1 MASIKETIQKWLA
14 DYPAIFVSQEIPN
27 GIVLR
32 EIATSKERP
41 VEFPKIRQFRRRQHP
56 EGLGDYLNL
65 LFEEGREIV
74 LCHAGFAFSPSYLS
88 TRSLNL
94 LPDVVCFQDFYRLLG
109 HLEHL
114 YQDET
119 QKEEAAKTLMSC
131 LAILE
136 GARLV
141 GFEVS
146 EEEKRVEK
154 ILNWLE
160 TD

>member
-1 MASIKETIQKWLA
+1 MASIKETVQKWLT
-14 DYPAIFVSQEIPN
+14 DYPTVFVSQEIPN
-27 GIVLR
+27 GILLR
-32 EIATSKERP
+32 EITTSKEHSI
-41 VEFPKIRQFRRRQHP
+41 EYPKVTQFRRREHP

-65 LFEEGREIV
+65 VFEGGRELV

-114 YQDET
+114 YQEETQRDET
-119 QKEEAAKTLMSC
+119 IKTLTSC

-136 GARLV
+136 GARLTE
-141 GFEVS
+141 FDVS
-146 EEEKRVEK
+146 AEEKRVET

-160 TD
+160 TH